1 MAYEQN
7 GQQPWIAQPVPIE
20 GWNRVPEHISDW
32 GWAGA
37 QYNPYSAG
45 DQLRNNPASG
55 QFRTGGYNQRPRSAR
70 EAYMQNQPYYRNAKQ
85 EYLNRSEQQPI
96 YGVPQTAR
104 GSMPGSG
111 FPAEGPMKLPF
122 RPPEYGQQ
130 VARNQQLENAARQR
144 EMRRRQL
151 EAQRMYGPGGMSGAY
166 NRLPVPAARD
176 PGQYGQQISPNQQ
189 LAIENAMR
197 QREQQKMMEARQLE
211 AQQAGRPLGYA
222 VSNTEYPGVGL
233 RPSRY

>member
-20 GWNRVPEHISDW
+20 GWNRVPEHVSDW

-111 FPAEGPMKLPF
+111 FPAEGPMKLPD
-122 RPPEYGQQ
+122 PGQYGQQ
-130 VARNQQLENAARQR
+130 ISPNQQLAIENAARQR
-144 EMRRRQL
+144 ELQKMMEARQL
-151 EAQRMYGPGGMSGAY
+151 EAQRRYGPGGMSGAY

-176 PGQYGQQISPNQQ
+176 QRPPSMNDLRRAYSQP
-189 LAIENAMR
+189 
-197 QREQQKMMEARQLE
+197 QRE
-211 AQQAGRPLGYA
+211 RPLDYA
-222 VSNTEYPGVGL
+222 VSNTEYPGGRRLGYQYGPNGGKQVW
-233 RPSRY
+233 Y